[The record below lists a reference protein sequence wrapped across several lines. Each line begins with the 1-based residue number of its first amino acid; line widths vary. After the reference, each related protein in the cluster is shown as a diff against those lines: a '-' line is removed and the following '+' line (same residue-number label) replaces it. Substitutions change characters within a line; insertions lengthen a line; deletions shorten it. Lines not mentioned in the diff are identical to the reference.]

1 MAYLF
6 TISAFMSIL
15 KKILRFRYRDH
26 GLIVREVTVG
36 DKNLFRKGILR
47 LSPDSTFNRFH
58 THSITLNEHLLDYLT
73 RVDQVNHVAIGVIDC
88 MAADCPGVAVARYVR
103 SEIKPE
109 VAEVAVTIIDEY
121 QGRGLSAVLL
131 AGLSRYALE
140 NGIKRFR
147 LFVQADRRK
156 IRQKLLSLG
165 GAVIRRHGSIIEIE
179 IPAVPDFSSIDSS
192 GWSRLFH
199 STLTDLKSKQLPL
212 FMRMKSLPARKP
224 VPVQSEA
231 L

>member
-1 MAYLF
+1 
-6 TISAFMSIL
+6 MSIL
-15 KKILRFRYRDH
+15 KKILRFRYRDQ

-58 THSITLNEHLLDYLT
+58 TNSITLNEHLLDYLT
-73 RVDQVNHVAIGVIDC
+73 RVDQVSHVAIGVIDC
-88 MAADCPGVAVARYVR
+88 TAEDCPGVAVARYVR
-103 SEIKPE
+103 SENDPDI
-109 VAEVAVTIIDEY
+109 AEVAVTIIDEY
-121 QGRGLSAVLL
+121 QGRGLSAILL

-165 GAVIRRHGSIIEIE
+165 GAVIRRHGSVIEIE
-179 IPAVPDFSSIDSS
+179 VPAVPDLSSMDSS
-192 GWSRLFH
+192 GWSRLFYG
-199 STLTDLKSKQLPL
+199 TLTDLKARQLPL
-212 FMRMKSLPARKP
+212 FMRMKSLPERKSRP
-224 VPVQSEA
+224 AQSEA

>member
-1 MAYLF
+1 
-6 TISAFMSIL
+6 MSIL
-15 KKILRFRYRDH
+15 KKILSFRYRDH

-36 DKNLFRKGILR
+36 DKNLFRKGILK
-47 LSPDSTFNRFH
+47 LSPHSTFNRFH

-88 MAADCPGVAVARYVR
+88 MAADCPGIAVARYVR
-103 SEIKPE
+103 SDCDPE
-109 VAEVAVTIIDEY
+109 VAEVAVTIIDDY

-140 NGIKRFR
+140 TGVQRFR

-179 IPAVPDFSSIDSS
+179 VPAVPDISSMDAS

-199 STLTDLKSKQLPL
+199 RTLTDLKIKQLPL

-224 VPVQSEA
+224 GPVQSEA